1 MGSHIITVDGVVG
14 VRFAVWAPN
23 CTCVSVVGDWN
34 GWDGR
39 AHPMRKRVEFGCWDL
54 FIPGIGAGEKYG
66 YRIHSKSGA
75 DFIKIDP
82 YAQEFEVPPKT
93 ASIISAC
100 DDAFKPVGQETKAQG
115 MGLGSGILAALWGST
130 SWRVSDLRGCWC
142 LG

>member
-1 MGSHIITVDGVVG
+1 MGSHIITVDGVAG

-23 CTCVSVVGDWN
+23 CICVSVVGDWN

-54 FIPGIGAGEKYG
+54 FIPGIGPGEKYG
-66 YRIHSKSGA
+66 YRIHAKNGT

-93 ASIISAC
+93 ASIISGC
-100 DDAFKPVGQETKAQG
+100 DDAFKNVPLPRLDRHLLTLPLV
-115 MGLGSGILAALWGST
+115 AASKLC
-130 SWRVSDLRGCWC
+130 R
-142 LG
+142 